1 MAEIKAAA
9 VATKPESLVQAE
21 AAPVVEAP
29 KAEEKVE
36 APAPAVVLAP
46 SKSSDLI
53 KKLKANAAAKL
64 AKQKAL
70 KKIVKKTPPPV

>member
-9 VATKPESLVQAE
+9 VTTKPESLVQAE
-21 AAPVVEAP
+21 ANPVVEAP

-36 APAPAVVLAP
+36 APVPAVVLAP

>member
-1 MAEIKAAA
+1 MAEIKATA
-9 VATKPESLVQAE
+9 VATNPESLAQAE

-46 SKSSDLI
+46 
-53 KKLKANAAAKL
+53 
-64 AKQKAL
+64 
-70 KKIVKKTPPPV
+70 